1 MRENIQEIR
10 MRLGELKRYWELNK
24 LKMEKIISILIKLD
38 RKAANVEELIS
49 DITSDL
55 ATRLINQ

>member
-1 MRENIQEIR
+1 
-10 MRLGELKRYWELNK
+10 
-24 LKMEKIISILIKLD
+24 MEKVINILIKLD

-55 ATRLINQ
+55 ATRLIS